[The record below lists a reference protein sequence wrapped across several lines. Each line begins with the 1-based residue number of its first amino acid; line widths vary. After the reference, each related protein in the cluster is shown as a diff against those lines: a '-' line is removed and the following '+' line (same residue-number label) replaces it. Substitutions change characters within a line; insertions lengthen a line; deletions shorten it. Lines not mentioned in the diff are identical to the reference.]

1 MSLKKVFKKSK
12 SYEVGIAHMLLTRK
26 MSNLRNTILE
36 PYQLSSVEWFVM
48 GIVLSRSNDGGI
60 RITDLAVLFDVKT
73 TYITAIVNK
82 LKALGYVSAVTD
94 SADARVRLVVITK
107 TGIKAAEAIEVKIQA
122 AAEKALHDKV
132 TGEQLSGFFT
142 VLHELAYNK
151 SDFAS

>member
-1 MSLKKVFKKSK
+1 
-12 SYEVGIAHMLLTRK
+12 MLLTRK

-48 GIVLSRSNDGGI
+48 GIVLNRSNDGGI

-82 LKALGYVSAVTD
+82 LKALDYVSAVTD

-107 TGIKAAEAIEVKIQA
+107 KGTKAAEAIETKIQA

-142 VLHELAYNK
+142 VLQELAYSK

>member
-26 MSNLRNTILE
+26 MGNLRNTILE

-48 GIVLSRSNDGGI
+48 GIVLSKSADGGI
-60 RITDLAVLFDVKT
+60 RITDLAALFDVKT

-82 LKALGYVSAVTD
+82 LKALDYVNAVAD
-94 SADARVRLVVITK
+94 STDARVRLVVITK
-107 TGIKAAEAIEVKIQA
+107 KGAKAAETIETKITG
-122 AAEKALHDKV
+122 AAEKVLQGKV
-132 TGEQLSGFFT
+132 TEDQLAGFFM
-142 VLHELAYNK
+142 VMHELAYSN

>member
-48 GIVLSRSNDGGI
+48 GIVLSKSNDGGI
-60 RITDLAVLFDVKT
+60 RITDLATLFDVKT

-82 LKALGYVSAVTD
+82 LKALGYVSAVSD
-94 SADARVRLVVITK
+94 STDARVRLVVVTK
-107 TGIKAAEAIEVKIQA
+107 KGVKAAEAIESKIQT
-122 AAEKALHDKV
+122 AAERALQDKV
-132 TGEQLSGFFT
+132 TDEQLSGFFK

-151 SDFAS
+151 HDFAS

>member
-1 MSLKKVFKKSK
+1 
-12 SYEVGIAHMLLTRK
+12 MLLTRK

-48 GIVLSRSNDGGI
+48 GTVLSRSNDGGI

-82 LKALGYVSAVTD
+82 LKALGYVAAVTD

-107 TGIKAAEAIEVKIQA
+107 TGTKAAEAIETKIQA

>member
-1 MSLKKVFKKSK
+1 VSLKKVFKKSK

-48 GIVLSRSNDGGI
+48 GIVLSRSADGGI

-82 LKALGYVSAVTD
+82 LKALGYVSAVAD
-94 SADARVRLVVITK
+94 STDARVRLVVITK
-107 TGIKAAEAIEVKIQA
+107 KGTKAAEAIEVKIQD
-122 AAEKALHDKV
+122 AAEKALRDKV
-132 TGEQLSGFFT
+132 TGEQLDGFFT
-142 VLHELAYNK
+142 VLHELAYSK
-151 SDFAS
+151 GDFAS